1 MSTAWIW
8 AAAAALKG
16 AIKAKEQLDWE
27 KKHPGQPYLTPKQ
40 QKEKFWRDQAIS
52 FSEQIRKNNCQ
63 KETQGSSAP
72 SPCSRRTIVLDDGS
86 SRHFV
91 NTNNAT
97 INGWMNEE
105 EGS

>member
-16 AIKAKEQLDWE
+16 ATKAKGQIDWQ

-52 FSEQIRKNNCQ
+52 FSDQISQMDKRQ
-63 KETQGSSAP
+63 KAAASSP
-72 SPCSRRTIVLDDGS
+72 SSPPKPKRSLSLDDGA

-97 INGWMNEE
+97 VNGWMNKE
-105 EGS
+105 